1 MIQISPTER
10 HQHVCGVS
18 PAAEFPPAESPP
30 AYNSLHE
37 DINFPAYHYG
47 TLIGISDDIDA
58 WITGRAPYC
67 YLNSCEQVYL
77 LTNTARRHRR
87 KLSEVLSLIDTAKNV
102 SSYYQRLRTVGLTSM
117 SAAIVHDIVSPPY
130 HLTHMVV
137 ALIRSKFERMKA
149 EAGILAEVLESLWL
163 SLEAAFGII
172 TTLGLDT
179 RETVE
184 RRVLNGEGY
193 IFLAIARLLEAY
205 GSRFAP
211 SGTVFLAS
219 HKRLPKEH
227 CFGTARLHFEQIHDL
242 KEVLMFVNLF
252 PAQDLD
258 ASGVLERC
266 LRRIYPALKKPFTNW
281 FSNEEP
287 GFSLIVQRVRYVQD
301 GMPGLISFNH
311 RQ

>member
-1 MIQISPTER
+1 MTQTSPKER
-10 HQHVCGVS
+10 YQHVYGVP
-18 PAAEFPPAESPP
+18 PAAESPP
-30 AYNSLHE
+30 AYNLSLE
-37 DINFPAYHYG
+37 DINPPAYHHG

-58 WITGRAPYC
+58 WIAGRTPYC

-77 LTNTARRHRR
+77 FRNTARRHRI
-87 KLSEVLSLIDTAKNV
+87 KLSQVSSVIEAAKNV
-102 SSYYQRLRTVGLTSM
+102 SGYYQQLRMVGLASL
-117 SAAIVHDIVSPPY
+117 SGAVIHDVVSPPY
-130 HLTHMVV
+130 HLTQMAV
-137 ALIRSKFERMKA
+137 ALIRSKLARMKA

-163 SLEAAFGII
+163 SLQAAFSMI

-179 RETVE
+179 REAVTK
-184 RRVLNGEGY
+184 RVLDGEGY

-227 CFGTARLHFEQIHDL
+227 CFGTARIHFEQIHDL
-242 KEVLMFVNLF
+242 KEVIMFVDLF

-258 ASGVLERC
+258 AFGVLERC
-266 LRRIYPALKKPFTNW
+266 LRRVYPALKGSFAD
-281 FSNEEP
+281 SDSYEEP
-287 GFSLIVQRVRYVQD
+287 GFSHIVQRLRYVQD
-301 GMPGLISFNH
+301 RMPGLISFNH